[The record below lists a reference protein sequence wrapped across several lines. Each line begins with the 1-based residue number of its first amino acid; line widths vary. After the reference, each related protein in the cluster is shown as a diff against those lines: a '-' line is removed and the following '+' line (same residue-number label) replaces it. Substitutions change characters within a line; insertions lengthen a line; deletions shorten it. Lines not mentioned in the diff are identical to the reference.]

1 MTTMVDSQERLGMG
15 NIDPTARMIGMVVIG
30 AVVLLAVL
38 SRTHLAGGI
47 SASGGIK

>member
-1 MTTMVDSQERLGMG
+1 MVDSQERLGLS
-15 NIDPTARMIGMVVIG
+15 NVDPTARAIGIIVIA